1 MKEFEKYAELFVK
14 PDGLEGFVAKY
25 VGKDGDVYMGKIK
38 CESIRERCYHKNVI
52 RMNIIHKAVRKAVEA
67 EIDLNNIDEAI
78 KFVKDELL
86 EDYSEKIVEANM
98 QKIKYAIKHPEEK
111 QKEFKEFSSEMF
123 NEIFNKIKEQ
133 GIDVSMENKTKVLS
147 LASSYI
153 DESEK
158 RYLFNAFLTYIKN
171 NGQ

>member
-1 MKEFEKYAELFVK
+1 
-14 PDGLEGFVAKY
+14 
-25 VGKDGDVYMGKIK
+25 
-38 CESIRERCYHKNVI
+38 
-52 RMNIIHKAVRKAVEA
+52 MNIIRKAVRKAIEA
-67 EIDLNNIDEAI
+67 EIYLNNIDEAI

-98 QKIKYAIKHPEEK
+98 QKIKYGIEHPEEK

-123 NEIFNKIKEQ
+123 NKIFNKIKEQ
-133 GIDVSMENKTKVLS
+133 GIEISMNNKTKVLS